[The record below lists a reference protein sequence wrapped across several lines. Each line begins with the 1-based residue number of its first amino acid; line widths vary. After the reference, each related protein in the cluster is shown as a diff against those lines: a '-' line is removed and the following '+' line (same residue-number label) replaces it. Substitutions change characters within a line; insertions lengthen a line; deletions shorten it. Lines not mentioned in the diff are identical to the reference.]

1 MKRIIAGV
9 LGVLLVSSCVPAKKY
24 NDLLVKEQKCSEELT
39 RFKSDALDF
48 KASSSDYKVKYELL
62 STEVTA
68 LKNDT
73 SALGQKHRTL
83 MAKYDRLVVINEALE
98 TTYNK
103 LQLTGANET
112 ASLTADL
119 DAKMLELQ
127 QKESELYNLERALR
141 EKEALLEERE
151 QRVLELEALI
161 KRKDN
166 AAAALKQKVTDA
178 LKSFKNKGLTI
189 EERNGKIYVS
199 LEAKL
204 LFGSGSTSIE
214 AGGKGALIELAKVL
228 ESEKDLEIIVEG
240 HTDTDKIKKTT
251 HPTSNWELSVLRS
264 TAVIDIMIANST
276 INPKQLMAAGRSE
289 FHPVDPANKAKNRRI
304 EIIISPNLN
313 ELYEIIS
320 N

>member
-9 LGVLLVSSCVPAKKY
+9 LGLLLVSSCVPAKKY

-62 STEVTA
+62 STEITA

-141 EKEALLEERE
+141 EKEALL
-151 QRVLELEALI
+151 
-161 KRKDN
+161 
-166 AAAALKQKVTDA
+166 
-178 LKSFKNKGLTI
+178 
-189 EERNGKIYVS
+189 
-199 LEAKL
+199 
-204 LFGSGSTSIE
+204 GS
-214 AGGKGALIELAKVL
+214 
-228 ESEKDLEIIVEG
+228 ESNVFW
-240 HTDTDKIKKTT
+240 
-251 HPTSNWELSVLRS
+251 NLRH
-264 TAVIDIMIANST
+264 
-276 INPKQLMAAGRSE
+276 L
-289 FHPVDPANKAKNRRI
+289 
-304 EIIISPNLN
+304 LN
-313 ELYEIIS
+313 ERIMQRQL
-320 N
+320 